1 MGAETATHFLLAAG
15 DALVIIDRAADG
27 VTETYADDHRQDA
40 QNNHARS
47 GKCDLRRSKGSAQP
61 AVETMINVGRVLL
74 AADSFGAA
82 EMVLQ
87 KAVAYAK
94 DREQFNRPIA
104 SFQAVKHMCA
114 DMAARLGRSR
124 SFVVCGIPKTT
135 CPKRGRLWRVW
146 RNRIFPK
153 WANSSPAHQRSAWRH
168 GLYRSHGPALL
179 VQAHRV

>member
-1 MGAETATHFLLAAG
+1 M
-15 DALVIIDRAADG
+15 
-27 VTETYADDHRQDA
+27 
-40 QNNHARS
+40 
-47 GKCDLRRSKGSAQP
+47 QP

-82 EMVLQ
+82 EMMLQ

-114 DMAARLGRSR
+114 DMAARLEPPLA
-124 SFVVCGIPKTT
+124 FVVCGICARQCARRVAAHVVHGEIAYFRGWQIH
-135 CPKRGRLWRVW
+135 CPHVNG
-146 RNRIFPK
+146 
-153 WANSSPAHQRSAWRH
+153 SAWRY
-168 GLYRSHGPALL
+168 GLYRPYGAALL